1 MKNDKRQ
8 NLLKHQMSPEIS
20 QYLFDLIWFCLS
32 LHLKNFII
40 RTDILYHV
48 ALGPQLLSQQA
59 FFDDSNP
66 HCQHHLY
73 QKNQWWH
80 AHLNCDPGRGSYRT
94 DRKEHL
100 LPPPA
105 PPASSFFW
113 AMGEEEAIWWRGGG
127 WGRDGGGA
135 RCFPWGCLLERG
147 DPACRS
153 MTCEGDIMK
162 CEWLSL

>member
-1 MKNDKRQ
+1 MKIDKETKSLKASNVLW
-8 NLLKHQMSPEIS
+8 NLIFS
-20 QYLFDLIWFCLS
+20 QYITSLFVSCCSGPTATIP
-32 LHLKNFII
+32 
-40 RTDILYHV
+40 
-48 ALGPQLLSQQA
+48 ALP
-59 FFDDSNP
+59 DDSNP

-73 QKNQWWH
+73 QRNQWWH
-80 AHLNCDPGRGSYRT
+80 AHLNCDPGRGSCRM

-113 AMGEEEAIWWRGGG
+113 AMGEEEVIWWRGGG
-127 WGRDGGGA
+127 WGRDGEWGCVCGGA